1 MEKDIIKT
9 EIVEDMP
16 NFDDIPTEMPREE
29 GESVDER
36 TDDSEN
42 AILNEETEAEPADT
56 NAEKAEEDTES
67 TETKDDTTEDEK
79 ADEKGKEK
87 ADTSNLP
94 AGFTFNPLVIA
105 IRPLLEK
112 AMAEDKLFADE
123 VKEKEAREKNP
134 KSLAECAEYLMG
146 EAYEYASKNRQGNF
160 GLAGMYGDMMVGLIK
175 HYYDED
181 DIKIRKITNA
191 RAKVATAKASAPKKD
206 VKKAEKPKNNVVDI
220 TKAITASTKKEDGK
234 KEKREKKK
242 DNLKAGFVPMERPSL
257 ENYEKEGKKGSREQ
271 AKSVEQMD
279 LFAGFFDEG
288 EE

>member
-16 NFDDIPTEMPREE
+16 NFDDIPTELPRED
-29 GESVDER
+29 GESVTEC

-42 AILNEETEAEPADT
+42 AILNEETETESADT
-56 NAEKAEEDTES
+56 EADKAEEDTES

-94 AGFTFNPLVIA
+94 AGFTFNPLVLA

-123 VKEKEAREKNP
+123 VREKEAREKNP
-134 KSLAECAEYLMG
+134 KSLAECADYIMG

-160 GLAGMYGDMMVGLIK
+160 GLAGMSDDMMVGLIK

-181 DIKIRKITNA
+181 DIKIRKMTNA

-206 VKKAEKPKNNVVDI
+206 VKKGKDKPKPNNVVDI
-220 TKAITASTKKEDGK
+220 SKAITASTKKEDGK

-242 DNLKAGFVPMERPSL
+242 DNLKAGFVPMERP
-257 ENYEKEGKKGSREQ
+257 ETIKDAKKGSREQ

-279 LFAGFFDEG
+279 LFAGFFEDG